1 MPRVLVV
8 QRASTPCEELDD
20 TETAGLS
27 AAADSEV
34 GFVSEVEQE
43 AAGPPED
50 SLAEGDDVNVDV
62 CGLGIRLIHCDSE
75 EAL

>member
-34 GFVSEVEQE
+34 GSVSEAEHE
-43 AAGPPED
+43 AANALEE
-50 SLAEGDDVNVDV
+50 SLVKDDDVDF
-62 CGLGIRLIHCDSE
+62 RK
-75 EAL
+75 AL